1 MNGASTAAGKLAKL
15 AKGDPTAVLVRTFV
29 AESHGAVVRPFI
41 PLVEKLDPAAAKQAL
56 RDIVNLEHFL
66 ANGPLS
72 AWQEKKVLVLLR
84 RLDKQVNTLPP
95 AARGPFLD
103 QLKER
108 WQQLVFM
115 DKHRVAAFTDDVATQ
130 IRKREEEA
138 AKAAGA
144 VSKSPTG
151 QVIADDLTGE
161 VLPRI
166 AQRNASGQSD
176 RRLVKLWTHFV
187 NQVGLGSRGLHEA
200 CEYATKKASQV
211 LGVLTAQAKGSRQSR
226 QELMGVLVNVR
237 SRLGE
242 AYALTSRVVRDDLE
256 AEVAAAQEI
265 AKQLE
270 PGHKVVVLT
279 QLEHQIKYVDRN
291 EGPDAVVL
299 IIAPDGKTAYVKAA
313 VQVKT
318 AEKSK
323 AIDQTIGDTR
333 REIGGLGRGA
343 RDPALSHLEV
353 TLPGETD
360 ATVFALTSHPQVERR
375 AYIVNATDSEIPPI
389 DKRTLEG
396 KGFVVTE
403 RKLDMTVD
411 QQTHLSIMVMQASVE
426 ARQAAD
432 LAAEAN
438 KAATATSP

>member
-1 MNGASTAAGKLAKL
+1 
-15 AKGDPTAVLVRTFV
+15 
-29 AESHGAVVRPFI
+29 
-41 PLVEKLDPAAAKQAL
+41 
-56 RDIVNLEHFL
+56 
-66 ANGPLS
+66 
-72 AWQEKKVLVLLR
+72 
-84 RLDKQVNTLPP
+84 
-95 AARGPFLD
+95 
-103 QLKER
+103 
-108 WQQLVFM
+108 
-115 DKHRVAAFTDDVATQ
+115 
-130 IRKREEEA
+130 
-138 AKAAGA
+138 
-144 VSKSPTG
+144 
-151 QVIADDLTGE
+151 
-161 VLPRI
+161 
-166 AQRNASGQSD
+166 
-176 RRLVKLWTHFV
+176 VKLWTHYV